1 MFILLKVLTY
11 VLLFLA
17 SLQTL
22 VKDQIFDFM
31 KTSLPWHISYAMV
44 LSLLPREKNDK
55 KRFKA

>member
-17 SLQTL
+17 GLQTL

-44 LSLLPREKNDK
+44 LSLFPMEK
-55 KRFKA
+55 